1 MCLVVVKEDKSS
13 SKYACECSAPCGKS
27 GCCGLHASTTCDA
40 GKGFEWVEVVVDDF
54 WFSI

>member
-1 MCLVVVKEDKSS
+1 MCVVVVKEDRSS

-27 GCCGLHASTTCDA
+27 GCCGLHVSTTCDA
-40 GKGFEWVEVVVDDF
+40 GIGFEWVEVVVDDF